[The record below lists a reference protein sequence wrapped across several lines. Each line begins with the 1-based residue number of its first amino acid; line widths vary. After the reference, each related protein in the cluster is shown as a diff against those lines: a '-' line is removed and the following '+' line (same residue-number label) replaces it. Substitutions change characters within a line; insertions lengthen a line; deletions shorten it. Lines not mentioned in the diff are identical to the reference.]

1 MGQLIKLQDYVS
13 RYEIDTYR
21 YPSQYIRMKKQQW
34 NGIRVAWENGD
45 LAAKE
50 DFDHE
55 NDTGWDSLLDNK
67 DDNILLKLKSM
78 FQRKQRDSQ
87 INNNIVNHEEN
98 NDNKVEWRLFH
109 KDNSP
114 ETLEELM
121 QLFLDRLF
129 QIQLKWASS
138 TIREKSLIDRD
149 FFQNQEI
156 KFFLQRFPDTFLV
169 LYKPI
174 FLAKHAPVEFDIVVI
189 TPIQTYCIALL
200 EDEKDSVFIGSHKR
214 FWLKKHEGKENKVL
228 SPTISL
234 NRMEKII
241 RNIYDIHE
249 IEMPVKK
256 IILNRSGYVDYLD
269 KPIDLEIIEKRN
281 YNDWFNQQRKMVS
294 PLKHIQLKAAQSL
307 LSYCQTSSI
316 KRYEWEEDHTD
327 LMKLT

>member
-1 MGQLIKLQDYVS
+1 MGQLIKLQNYVS

-34 NGIRVAWENGD
+34 NRIRLAWENGD
-45 LAAKE
+45 LATKE
-50 DFDHE
+50 DFAHDR
-55 NDTGWDSLLDNK
+55 DWDSLLDNK

-78 FQRKQRDSQ
+78 FQRKQKDSQ
-87 INNNIVNHEEN
+87 INNHLVNDAEN
-98 NDNKVEWRLFH
+98 NDNKVEWQLNH
-109 KDNSP
+109 KENNP
-114 ETLEELM
+114 ETMEELM

-129 QIQLKWASS
+129 HIQMKWASS
-138 TIREKSLIDRD
+138 TIREKSLVDRD
-149 FFQNQEI
+149 YYYNQEI

-174 FLAKHAPVEFDIVVI
+174 FLVKQAPVEFDIVVI
-189 TPIQTYCIALL
+189 TPIHTYCIAIL
-200 EDEKDSVFIGSHKR
+200 EDEEDSVFIGSNKR
-214 FWLKKHEGKENKVL
+214 FWLKKHAGKENKVL

-234 NRMEKII
+234 NRMEKIV
-241 RNIYDIHE
+241 RNIYDTEE

-269 KPIDLEIIEKRN
+269 KPIDLDIIEKRN
-281 YNDWFNQQRKMVS
+281 YNDWFNQQRQMVS
-294 PLKHIQLKAAQSL
+294 PLKHVQLKAAKSL

-316 KRYEWEEDHTD
+316 KRYEWEDDHTD